1 MDMKKYTDKEAIDF
15 LDSVAFPRGLSIFQT
30 LKVTYWSLFEK
41 KKVYKL
47 IEGIEKGKSLYFAM
61 KDASSLNRR

>member
-1 MDMKKYTDKEAIDF
+1 MNQYTDEEAMDF
-15 LDSVAFPRGLSIFQT
+15 LNSVAYPRGLSIFQT

-41 KKVYKL
+41 KRLYKF

-61 KDASSLNRR
+61 KDATKEP